1 MAGVETVVRSHAKL
15 LEEMQVR
22 RGGQGGVGR
31 RPAHA
36 WCQPSRHANSHMRRP
51 GGLQARQEAVAK
63 QWQG

>member
-1 MAGVETVVRSHAKL
+1 MAAVETVVTSHAKL

-36 WCQPSRHANSHMRRP
+36 WCQPSRHANSHMRRL
-51 GGLQARQEAVAK
+51 GGLQARQEAAAK
-63 QWQG
+63 HLHG